1 MITLLRTLGER
12 DHDDYSE
19 LESNFADVN
28 NYRNGEAKKELMPRS
43 IVTEKLASRVGASL
57 LGAVGLRDLVY
68 PDMSQYEDAL
78 VRCVSDSNWY
88 NSVLE
93 RLRSLKELSPLFDT
107 SRWVQ
112 NLEAS
117 YQLMVDS
124 DSNEPPDILILDDD
138 GP

>member
-1 MITLLRTLGER
+1 
-12 DHDDYSE
+12 
-19 LESNFADVN
+19 
-28 NYRNGEAKKELMPRS
+28 MPRS

-68 PDMSQYEDAL
+68 PDMSQYEDAM
-78 VRCVSDSNWY
+78 VRCVLDSNWY